1 LTRSYEDG
9 ILDCLKIMSN
19 YKLSGIYDIPIKYI
33 EEAINKLLTSDQKQD
48 QNDIKTEPKKSL
60 ENPGY
65 LDELT
70 YMDKLSQ

>member
-1 LTRSYEDG
+1 
-9 ILDCLKIMSN
+9 M
-19 YKLSGIYDIPIKYI
+19 SGIYDIPIKYI
-33 EEAINKLLTSDQKQD
+33 EEAIIKLLPAEQKLD
-48 QNDIKTEPKKSL
+48 EMTLMPDSKKSL